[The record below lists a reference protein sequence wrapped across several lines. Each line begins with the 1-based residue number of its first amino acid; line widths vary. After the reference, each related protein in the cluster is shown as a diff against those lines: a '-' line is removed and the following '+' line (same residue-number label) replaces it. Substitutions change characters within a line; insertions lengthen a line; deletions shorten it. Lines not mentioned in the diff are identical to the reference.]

1 MEKINIS
8 KILVLI
14 DFTPMSIK
22 ALDWAKDLAK
32 KYGNAEIVL
41 FHELEDV
48 YTIFKL
54 NFSFGLPVTPD
65 LKEKEWNKAKEKLEI
80 LLKDIENGRYIL
92 EAEGKVEKRLPIIVD
107 QENPDLV
114 IIYEDYEDV
123 VEDLSKPTLVI
134 K

>member
-1 MEKINIS
+1 MEKIS
-8 KILVLI
+8 KILVLM

-22 ALDWAKDLAK
+22 ALEWAKDLAK
-32 KYGNAEIVL
+32 KYNNAEIVL

-54 NFSFGLPVTPD
+54 NFSFGLPVSPD

-80 LLKDIENGRYIL
+80 IVKELDNARYIL
-92 EAEGKVEKRLPIIVD
+92 EAEGKIDKRLPIIVD
-107 QENPDLV
+107 KENPDLV

-123 VEDLSKPTLVI
+123 VEDIKKPTLVI